1 MLKGLDGSA
10 VKYITALSP
19 TAISAA
25 ASTAAHDLSNFTF
38 GTVVVS
44 TGSTGAAA
52 LVMNVQRSSA
62 SNGTFQPFGASVTAG
77 VLGKTQVRSFTV
89 NTSAVWHRV
98 HYTAVGGG
106 SPAISIVLIG
116 SGGRE
121 APIDQDSN
129 TVTYGTIL

>member
-52 LVMNVQRSSA
+52 LVLNVQRSSA
-62 SNGTFQPFGASVTAG
+62 SNGTFQPFGASVTAA
-77 VLGKTQVRSFTV
+77 VLGKSQVRSFAV

-98 HYTAVGGG
+98 HYTATGGG
-106 SPAISIVLIG
+106 SPAMSIVLIG

-129 TVTYGTIL
+129 TVTYGTIP